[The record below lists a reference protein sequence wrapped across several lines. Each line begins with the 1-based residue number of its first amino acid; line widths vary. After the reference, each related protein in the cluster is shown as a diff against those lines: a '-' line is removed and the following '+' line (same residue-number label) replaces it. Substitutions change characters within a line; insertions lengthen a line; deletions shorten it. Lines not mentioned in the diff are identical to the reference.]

1 MKSIE
6 LALPRDFDKSFV
18 VFKEKGRYFPC
29 PWHYHPEYELVLVL
43 KSSGRRMVGDNIGY
57 FKEGDLVFM
66 GSLLPHVW
74 VNDSKYLSGKDEDGA
89 EAIVIH
95 FKEDFLGSGFMQIP
109 EMTGFRHFLH
119 QSNRG
124 MVLKGKTRAKITA
137 LMKQMVSMN
146 GLQRVAAL
154 LAIFDIM
161 SSSTEYDLLASPG
174 HTTDQ
179 KESGRLAKIIEYV
192 MRNLDEDIT
201 LPKVASMANM
211 GLTTFCN
218 FFKEN
223 YRVTFVEYLNS
234 VRIGH
239 ACKLLS
245 DNEQNIVEIAYS
257 CGFNTLA
264 NFNRQFKKYKHM
276 TPSEYRKMLT
286 NKSASQ
292 PDFMTDNA
300 SRYQIKPAI
309 GTIQQASY

>member
-6 LALPRDFDKSFV
+6 LALPKDFDKSFV

-74 VNDSKYLSGKDEDGA
+74 VNDQKYINGKDENGA

-95 FKEDFLGSGFMQIP
+95 FKEDFLGRDFMDLP

-119 QSNRG
+119 LSNRG
-124 MVLKGKTRAKITA
+124 MVLKGKTRARITT

-146 GLQRVAAL
+146 GLQRVASL
-154 LAIFDIM
+154 LVIFDIM
-161 SSSTEYDLLASPG
+161 ASSTEYELLASPA
-174 HTTDQ
+174 HATDQ
-179 KESGRLAKIIEYV
+179 KESGRLSKIIEYV

-264 NFNRQFKKYKHM
+264 NFNRQFKKYKNM
-276 TPSEYRKMLT
+276 TPSEYRKMLVA
-286 NKSASQ
+286 KSTDHG
-292 PDFMTDNA
+292 DFLAGNA
-300 SRYQIKPAI
+300 SRYRIKSTI
-309 GTIQQASY
+309 GGIPQASY

>member
-18 VFKEKGRYFPC
+18 VFKEKGRCFPC

-74 VNDSKYLSGKDEDGA
+74 VNDQKYLNGKDEHAA

-95 FKEDFLGSGFMQIP
+95 FKEDFLGSDFMQVP
-109 EMTGFRHFLH
+109 EMAAFKNFLH
-119 QSNRG
+119 LSTRG
-124 MVLKGKTRAKITA
+124 LAIKGKTRAKIRE
-137 LMKQMVSMN
+137 LMEQMVTMN
-146 GLQRVAAL
+146 GLQRLASL
-154 LAIFDIM
+154 LSLFDILAR
-161 SSSTEYDLLASPG
+161 SNEYELLASPG
-174 HTTDQ
+174 HTTDM

-192 MRNLDEDIT
+192 MRNLDDDIT

-245 DNEQNIVEIAYS
+245 DNDQNIVEIAYS

-264 NFNRQFKKYKHM
+264 NFNRQFKKFKGM
-276 TPSEYRKMLT
+276 TPSEYRKMLFANPT
-286 NKSASQ
+286 HQ
-292 PDFMTDNA
+292 TDIF
-300 SRYQIKPAI
+300 SHISHQYQTPAHRSS
-309 GTIQQASY
+309 IQTAGY